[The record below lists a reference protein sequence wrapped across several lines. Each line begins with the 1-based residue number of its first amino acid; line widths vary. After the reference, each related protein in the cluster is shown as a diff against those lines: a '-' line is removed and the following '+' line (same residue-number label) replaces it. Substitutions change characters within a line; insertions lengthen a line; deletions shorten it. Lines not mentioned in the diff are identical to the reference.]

1 MAIVSDVEN
10 SRAYCDWPA
19 IFLGAIFAVAFSF
32 IMFTF
37 GTGLGLSML
46 SAEPG
51 EGVSMRWWAIAAG
64 LWFIWVAV
72 SSFGAG
78 GYLAG
83 RMRRPVADATDDEIE
98 TRDGVHGLTVWAA
111 GTLIA
116 TVLAIGGV
124 GGLISAGATATGTAA
139 GGVAELVDEQ
149 GDYFASL
156 ILRDDAG
163 ASPSPEAQSEV
174 GTILVRSIAEGSV
187 SPADRDRLVRI
198 VAAETGT
205 QPAEV
210 EQRVDEALN
219 TFEQARQDAI
229 EAVEQAR
236 IVGLITA
243 FVLAATMV
251 VSAAVAYFMATLGG
265 QHRNQG
271 IPLSSSIS
279 FKRKL

>member
-1 MAIVSDVEN
+1 MAIVSDVE
-10 SRAYCDWPA
+10 SGRSYCDWPA
-19 IFLGAIFAVAFSF
+19 IFIGASFAVAFSF

-37 GTGLGLSML
+37 GAGLGLSML

-83 RMRRPVADATDDEIE
+83 RMRRPVADATSDEIE
-98 TRDGVHGLTVWAA
+98 TRDGVHGLTVWAT

-116 TVLAIGGV
+116 TVLAMGGV
-124 GGLISAGATATGTAA
+124 GGLVSAGATATGTAA
-139 GGVAELVDEQ
+139 GGAAELVEEQ

-163 ASPSPEAQSEV
+163 ASPSAEAQSEV
-174 GTILVRSIAEGSV
+174 GTILVRSVAEGSV
-187 SPADRDRLVRI
+187 SPADRDRLVQI

-210 EQRVDEALN
+210 EQRVDEALSA
-219 TFEQARQDAI
+219 FEQARQDAI

-251 VSAAVAYFMATLGG
+251 VSAAVAYFTATLGG
-265 QHRNQG
+265 QHRNEG
-271 IPLSSSIS
+271 IPLSSGFSL
-279 FKRKL
+279 KRKL

>member
-10 SRAYCDWPA
+10 GRSYCDWPA
-19 IFLGAIFAVAFSF
+19 IFTGAIFAVAFSL
-32 IMFTF
+32 IMLTF
-37 GTGLGLSML
+37 GAGLGLSML
-46 SAEPG
+46 SAERG

-116 TVLAIGGV
+116 TVLAMGGV
-124 GGLISAGATATGTAA
+124 GGLMSAGATATGTAA
-139 GGVAELVDEQ
+139 GGAAELVEEQ
-149 GDYFASL
+149 GDYFAGL
-156 ILRDDAG
+156 ILRDDSG
-163 ASPSPEAQSEV
+163 TSPSPEAQSEV
-174 GTILVRSIAEGSV
+174 GTILVRSVAEGSV
-187 SPADRDRLVRI
+187 SPADRDRLVQI
-198 VAAETGT
+198 VAAEAGM

-210 EQRVDEALN
+210 EQRVDQALG

-236 IVGLITA
+236 IAGLITA

-251 VSAAVAYFMATLGG
+251 VSAAVAYFAATLGG

-271 IPLSSSIS
+271 IPLSSHFS